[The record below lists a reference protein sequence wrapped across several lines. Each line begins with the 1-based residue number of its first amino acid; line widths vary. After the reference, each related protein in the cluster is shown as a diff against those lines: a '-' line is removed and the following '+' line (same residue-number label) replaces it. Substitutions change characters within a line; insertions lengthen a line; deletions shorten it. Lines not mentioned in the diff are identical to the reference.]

1 MKITGKELRLAIRET
16 LIQEMMGPGRGMRS
30 LVGGSAYENPSGGR
44 SEAYGTIR
52 PDPGLNDDDAVDDIR
67 AKFQRVG
74 GVEGLNIYRD
84 EDGTLYGSY
93 VRPHMRHKVYPRYSD
108 N

>member
-1 MKITGKELRLAIRET
+1 MKITGKELRGVIRET
-16 LIQEMMGPGRGMRS
+16 LMQEMKGPIRGMRS
-30 LVGGSAYENPSGGR
+30 LVGGTAYENPSSGR
-44 SEAYGTIR
+44 GEAYGIIR
-52 PDPGLNDDDAVDDIR
+52 PAPGLDDDDAVDDIR
-67 AKFQRVG
+67 AKFQRLH
-74 GVEGLNIYRD
+74 GVEGLDISRD